1 MSFGPMQESDFV
13 QQGQGGSPPAVTD
26 ISPTTN
32 VSKQKSTQQPEVL
45 SLKLTA
51 NPSESPNTP

>member
-1 MSFGPMQESDFV
+1 MQESDFA